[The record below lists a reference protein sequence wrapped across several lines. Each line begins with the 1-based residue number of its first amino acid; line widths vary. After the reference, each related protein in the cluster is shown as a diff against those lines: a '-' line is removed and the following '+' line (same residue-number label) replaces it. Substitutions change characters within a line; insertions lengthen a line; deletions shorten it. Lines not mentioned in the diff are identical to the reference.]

1 VPAGEHFGLE
11 SSAGVCH
18 HGAVNNGP
26 ISGDA
31 DGFRVL
37 PGWRV
42 GHLVQESTTRSG
54 LLVPAATV
62 AEKSTEALALVDVE
76 TGDRFWAVPTEA
88 WRFIWP
94 ITGQVVIAVRE
105 AQIIAE
111 ERHEDQSPGGRYL

>member
-1 VPAGEHFGLE
+1 M
-11 SSAGVCH
+11 CH
-18 HGAVNNGP
+18 HRSMINGP
-26 ISGDA
+26 ISGDT

-76 TGDRFWAVPTEA
+76 NGARFWAVPAEA

-94 ITGQVVIAVRE
+94 ITGEVVIAVRE
-105 AQIIAE
+105 TQIIAE
-111 ERHEDQSPGGRYL
+111 EQPEDQPQGGRYL

>member
-1 VPAGEHFGLE
+1 MAN
-11 SSAGVCH
+11 
-18 HGAVNNGP
+18 HGPVREDN
-26 ISGDA
+26 

-42 GHLVQESTTRSG
+42 GHLMEEATTRSG

-76 TGDRFWAVPTEA
+76 TGERFWAVPTEA

-94 ITGQVVIAVRE
+94 ETGQVVIAVRE
-105 AQIIAE
+105 SQIIAE
-111 ERHEDQSPGGRYL
+111 EKGEEHGGGRYL